1 MTASKKKKKPTTT
14 WQPKQTLVFMDVDN
28 PMYSRAHHTSK
39 GNPVKIKAAVNVR
52 ESPIGLLAARGLIN
66 VAQVR
71 AASRFRAL
79 WEAMGTSVRAMDY
92 SIDPVDG
99 GGVSD
104 PISIRQMDAGLQ
116 LANLIKDRAIGQRHY
131 DVLVKIIGQ
140 GVEISQLSKN
150 RSERDAFTTYLKHGL
165 EDLAIHWGYQTR
177 NPPVENRRV
186 AS

>member
-1 MTASKKKKKPTTT
+1 MNAHKKKPKPLGWTS
-14 WQPKQTLVFMDVDN
+14 KQDIVFMDVDN
-28 PMYSRAHHTSK
+28 PMYSPAHHTSK

-52 ESPIGLLAARGLIN
+52 ESPVGLLAARGLIN

-99 GGVSD
+99 GGISD

-116 LANLIKDRAIGQRHY
+116 LASLIDDKAIGQRHY
-131 DVLVKIIGQ
+131 DVLVKVIGQ

-150 RSERDAFTTYLKHGL
+150 RSERDAYTTYLKHGL

-177 NPPVENRRV
+177 NPPVDSRK
-186 AS
+186 AAY